1 MYNVRFTMYDVGC
14 AATAPTLHHFLSTP
28 TEDTENSRGISQNR
42 GKEEKRIKSQS
53 QVLLSISSIFQKP
66 LSTSSKGE
74 RSEDSM
80 YNVQCTIYDV

>member
-53 QVLLSISSIFQKP
+53 QVLLSISSIFQKLYP
-66 LSTSSKGE
+66 QGVKMEGA
-74 RSEDSM
+74 RI
-80 YNVQCTIYDV
+80 QCTMYDLRCMM